1 MSIIST
7 FIRTTEYSAD
17 GTPNTYTHIIHPD
30 AAPATLTENDP
41 VVQGLKGLDDGLQV
55 GV

>member
-7 FIRTTEYSAD
+7 YVRTTEYAAD
-17 GTPNTYTHIIHPD
+17 GTPNTYSYIVHPD
-30 AAPATLTENDP
+30 SAPATLTENDP